1 MTIRVSID
9 ASGGDRG
16 IPVTVDAGIQS
27 LAFYKDL
34 HVIFVGD
41 ETLIKSKLKS
51 LNFSSELQ
59 QRVSI
64 VHASEVV
71 SMHESPALALRNKKD
86 SSMRIAINLVKD
98 GKAEAC
104 ISAGNTG
111 ALMAI
116 SRFVLKTIDG
126 VDRPAIMG
134 RMPTTN
140 GHTHMLDLGANI
152 DSKPKTLVQ
161 FATLG
166 SVAVEYTEN
175 ITSPSIGLLNVGEE
189 EIKGNERIKQTSKL
203 LKESNLNYVGFVEGD
218 DIYKGSVDLVVCD
231 GFEGNIALKAS
242 EGVAFLMNHYLKSAF
257 QKNWLTKIV
266 AIIASTVLK
275 DFKDSINPDLYNGAS
290 FLGLKG
296 IVIKSHGGAD
306 AFSFLQAIKEAYIE
320 AQVVITE
327 KISDKVSE
335 QLQNQKTGL
344 NNE

>member
-1 MTIRVSID
+1 
-9 ASGGDRG
+9 
-16 IPVTVDAGIQS
+16 
-27 LAFYKDL
+27 
-34 HVIFVGD
+34 
-41 ETLIKSKLKS
+41 
-51 LNFSSELQ
+51 
-59 QRVSI
+59 
-64 VHASEVV
+64 
-71 SMHESPALALRNKKD
+71 
-86 SSMRIAINLVKD
+86 
-98 GKAEAC
+98 
-104 ISAGNTG
+104 
-111 ALMAI
+111 
-116 SRFVLKTIDG
+116 
-126 VDRPAIMG
+126 
-134 RMPTTN
+134 
-140 GHTHMLDLGANI
+140 
-152 DSKPKTLVQ
+152 
-161 FATLG
+161 
-166 SVAVEYTEN
+166 
-175 ITSPSIGLLNVGEE
+175 
-189 EIKGNERIKQTSKL
+189 
-203 LKESNLNYVGFVEGD
+203 
-218 DIYKGSVDLVVCD
+218 LVVCD